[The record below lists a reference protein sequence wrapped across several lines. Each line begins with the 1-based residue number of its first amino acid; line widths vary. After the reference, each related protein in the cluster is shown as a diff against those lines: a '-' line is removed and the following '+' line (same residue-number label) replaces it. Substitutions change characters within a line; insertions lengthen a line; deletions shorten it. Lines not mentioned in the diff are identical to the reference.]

1 MDTSLIKKV
10 AKDLLDRLKSEK
22 LKIDNWRAKQATR
35 DAVRT
40 EILNFLYDERTGLPT
55 IWYSDDEVNQK
66 ANRSTFVFIAYLM
79 SLAPCPTHNLA

>member
-55 IWYSDDEVNQK
+55 ICYSDDEVNQK
-66 ANRSTFVFIAYLM
+66 AEQVYIRVYRLFDESRPLPYA
-79 SLAPCPTHNLA
+79 